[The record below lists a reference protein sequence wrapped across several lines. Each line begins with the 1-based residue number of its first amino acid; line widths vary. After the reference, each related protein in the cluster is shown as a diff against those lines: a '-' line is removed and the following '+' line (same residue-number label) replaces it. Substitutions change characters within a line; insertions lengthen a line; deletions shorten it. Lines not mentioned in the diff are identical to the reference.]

1 MKTPR
6 IYIGALAVFCIAALV
21 IGTSGAA
28 AATPQVTTNNLK
40 EGTGHFG
47 PEKILDNLTAQGY
60 DVSAIRTAMTTENY
74 ETAHTLMQEFR
85 TAYPDAFPTPPE
97 GARKGPMNGE
107 AKEERMSLLL
117 DNLTAQGYDVSAI
130 RTAVTT
136 GDYKTVHTLTQEFRT
151 AHPNVVPT
159 PPEGAG
165 KGPMNGEV
173 KGDRMIVM
181 LDNLT
186 AHGYDVSAIRTAVT
200 NGDYETAHTLM
211 QEFRTAHPDA
221 FPARGEGAG
230 KGPIIGKVK
239 GDRILLMLDN
249 LTAQGFDV
257 SVIRTAVTT
266 GDYET
271 AHTLMQDFRTAH
283 PDAFPTPREFAG
295 CVHRCG
301 QR

>member
-107 AKEERMSLLL
+107 AK
-117 DNLTAQGYDVSAI
+117 
-130 RTAVTT
+130 
-136 GDYKTVHTLTQEFRT
+136 
-151 AHPNVVPT
+151 
-159 PPEGAG
+159 
-165 KGPMNGEV
+165 
-173 KGDRMIVM
+173 GDRMIVM

-257 SVIRTAVTT
+257 SAIRTAVTT

-271 AHTLMQDFRTAH
+271 AHTLMQEFRTAH

>member
-28 AATPQVTTNNLK
+28 ATTPQGTTNNLK
-40 EGTGHFG
+40 EGTGQFG
-47 PEKILDNLTAQGY
+47 PEKILDNLTAQGF
-60 DVSAIRTAMTTENY
+60 DVSAIRTAMTSGDY

-85 TAYPDAFPTPPE
+85 TAHPDAFPTPRE
-97 GARKGPMNGE
+97 GAGKGPMTGE
-107 AKEERMSLLL
+107 AKEERMILML

-136 GDYKTVHTLTQEFRT
+136 
-151 AHPNVVPT
+151 
-159 PPEGAG
+159 
-165 KGPMNGEV
+165 
-173 KGDRMIVM
+173 
-181 LDNLT
+181 
-186 AHGYDVSAIRTAVT
+186 
-200 NGDYETAHTLM
+200 GDYETAHTLM

-230 KGPIIGKVK
+230 KGPMIGKVK

-257 SVIRTAVTT
+257 SAIRTAVTT

-271 AHTLMQDFRTAH
+271 AHTLMQEFRTAH

-295 CVHRCG
+295 CGHRCG